1 MLARDYRVIPL
12 DELLRTPDRDLPP
25 RAIALTFDDGYLD
38 NLEYAAPVL
47 ERAGLPATF
56 FLTSGW
62 LGKPGEYWW
71 DTLERVLLLNE
82 SVPPSIDLSRAGAA
96 SSEHGNHG
104 SAPCIARPPPC
115 AAGSCDAR
123 GSRPADRRS

>member
-12 DELLRTPDRDLPP
+12 DELLRTPAGDLPP
-25 RAIALTFDDGYLD
+25 RAVALTFDDGYLD
-38 NLEYAAPVL
+38 NLVEYAAPVL

-62 LGKPGEYWW
+62 LGRPGEYWW

-82 SVPPSIDLSRAGAA
+82 SVPPSIDLSGREVA
-96 SSEHGNHG
+96 SSEHGNRG
-104 SAPCIARPPPC
+104 SASCIA
-115 AAGSCDAR
+115 
-123 GSRPADRRS
+123 

>member
-25 RAIALTFDDGYLD
+25 RAVALTFDDGYLD
-38 NLEYAAPVL
+38 NLEAAPVL

-62 LGKPGEYWW
+62 L
-71 DTLERVLLLNE
+71 
-82 SVPPSIDLSRAGAA
+82 S
-96 SSEHGNHG
+96 
-104 SAPCIARPPPC
+104 
-115 AAGSCDAR
+115 
-123 GSRPADRRS
+123 